1 MTIGMKIMKMNEK
14 KKAKYANINCE
25 ILVDDFGI
33 LADSKKLNENIVEI
47 KID

>member
-1 MTIGMKIMKMNEK
+1 MTIEMKILKMNDK
-14 KKAKYANINCE
+14 KKTKYANINCE

-33 LADSKKLNENIVEI
+33 LADSKNLIENSVEI

>member
-1 MTIGMKIMKMNEK
+1 MKILKMNDK

-33 LADSKKLNENIVEI
+33 LADSKNLIENSVEI